1 VVFTG
6 ADLLIVPFSLI
17 WCGFAFFWEAEVIKM
32 KAPLLMR
39 LWGIPFVLV
48 GLFFVFGRF
57 LYDARRR
64 ERTFY
69 GLTDRRAIIISGL
82 SQRTTQSL
90 SLRTLGDVSLS
101 ERSDMSGTIT
111 LGPHG
116 LYPAWV
122 RGMAWPGMAYK
133 GPPSFELISNARSVF
148 VQIREAQRK
157 AS

>member
-57 LYDARRR
+57 LYNARRR

-82 SQRTTQSL
+82 SQGTTQSL
-90 SLRTLGDVSLS
+90 SLRTLGVSLS

-122 RGMAWPGMAYK
+122 
-133 GPPSFELISNARSVF
+133 ARDGVARDG
-148 VQIREAQRK
+148 VQGAAQF
-157 AS
+157 

>member
-1 VVFTG
+1 MVFTG

-111 LGPHG
+111 LGTHG
-116 LYPAWV
+116 LYPACV
-122 RGMAWPGMAYK
+122 RGMALPGMAYK
-133 GPPSFELISNARSVF
+133 GPPQF
-148 VQIREAQRK
+148 
-157 AS
+157 

>member
-1 VVFTG
+1 MVFTA

-17 WCGFAFFWEAEVIKM
+17 WCGVAFFWEAEVIKM

-39 LWGIPFVLV
+39 LWGIPLLLV

-69 GLTDRRAIIISGL
+69 RLTDRRAIIISGL

-90 SLRTLGDVSLS
+90 SLRTLGDMSLS
-101 ERSDMSGTIT
+101 DAMT
-111 LGPHG
+111 
-116 LYPAWV
+116 
-122 RGMAWPGMAYK
+122 
-133 GPPSFELISNARSVF
+133 
-148 VQIREAQRK
+148 
-157 AS
+157 

>member
-17 WCGFAFFWEAEVIKM
+17 WCGVAFFWEAEVIKM

-111 LGPHG
+111 LGPQG

-133 GPPSFELISNARSVF
+133 EPPSFELISNARSVF
-148 VQIREAQRK
+148 AQIREAESK

>member
-48 GLFFVFGRF
+48 GLFFVFGCF

-101 ERSDMSGTIT
+101 ERYDMNGTIT
-111 LGPHG
+111 LGPQG

-122 RGMAWPGMAYK
+122 RGMAWPGAYK

-148 VQIREAQRK
+148 AQIREAQSK

>member
-1 VVFTG
+1 MVFTG

-122 RGMAWPGMAYK
+122 PGMAWPGMAYQ

-148 VQIREAQRK
+148 AQIREAQSK